1 MQDVWQTAHCK
12 NWMPI
17 LQITTLP
24 KIQVKLSLVF
34 SWNDDWIF
42 GKIGEYRGYFIKNT
56 VCCVLWPAFM
66 CCTHP
71 ENSVQFKRFL
81 SLILISKTFTE
92 KHARSSF
99 FFSLCWSSLG
109 GHLFFDHLLW
119 SIFQSTGT
127 DYNSLRASECSF
139 RVLLQLRVL
148 WLVVATP
155 LFLLYFSYAQGLGF
169 YHINQMPERQPK
181 LYSNSRW

>member
-1 MQDVWQTAHCK
+1 MSLNWEVYIYKTKLFANYKWVKFLMNWTQMEMQDVWQTAHCK

-34 SWNDDWIF
+34 SWKDDWIF
-42 GKIGEYRGYFIKNT
+42 GIIGEYRGYFIKNI

-81 SLILISKTFTE
+81 SLILISKQ
-92 KHARSSF
+92 RSFICQSANLSCIQIQDDKI
-99 FFSLCWSSLG
+99 SLPCRDWNPRPPCYQASTLPIELPCLG
-109 GHLFFDHLLW
+109 SPD
-119 SIFQSTGT
+119 
-127 DYNSLRASECSF
+127 
-139 RVLLQLRVL
+139 
-148 WLVVATP
+148 
-155 LFLLYFSYAQGLGF
+155 
-169 YHINQMPERQPK
+169 
-181 LYSNSRW
+181 